1 MKLSRASTYAFY
13 GLAYI
18 AAQEKDR
25 FVPLSEIHAHRGVP
39 EKHLAKIFQSLVRAG
54 VLMSA
59 RGVRG
64 GFRLARPA
72 NEVSALD
79 VIQAVE
85 GPVAASGCLLLVEA
99 CDRDTACRINDI
111 WRRAQGRMLEELRT
125 ATLVDM
131 MGTND
136 EDFSPPVALSVR
148 KPPPYAAGN

>member
-18 AAQEKDR
+18 AAQEAER

-54 VLMSA
+54 VLKSA

-72 NEVSALD
+72 GEVSALD

-85 GPVAASGCLLLVEA
+85 GPIAMGGCLLLVED
-99 CDRDTACRINDI
+99 CDRDSACRINDV
-111 WRRAQGRMLEELRT
+111 WRRAQGRMVDELRA

-131 MGTND
+131 MGTGA
-136 EDFSPPVALSVR
+136 EDFAPPVPASIGR
-148 KPPPYAAGN
+148 KPAAQ

>member
-18 AAQEKDR
+18 AAQEAER

-54 VLMSA
+54 VLLSA

-64 GFRLARPA
+64 GFRLARPPGD
-72 NEVSALD
+72 VTALD

-85 GPVAASGCLLLVEA
+85 GPIAVGGCLLILET
-99 CDRDTACRINDI
+99 CDRDSACRINEV
-111 WRRAQGRMLEELRT
+111 WARAQGRMLDELRA
-125 ATLVDM
+125 ATIVDM
-131 MGTND
+131 IGTSD
-136 EDFSPPVALSVR
+136 ADFAPPVPLSVGV
-148 KPPPYAAGN
+148 KS